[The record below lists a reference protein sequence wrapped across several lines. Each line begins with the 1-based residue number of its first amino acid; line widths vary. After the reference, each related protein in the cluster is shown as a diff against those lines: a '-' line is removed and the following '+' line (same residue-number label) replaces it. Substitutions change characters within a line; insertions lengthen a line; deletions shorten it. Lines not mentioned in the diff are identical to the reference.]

1 MENAKRVKEKY
12 GRNIHQHANQDEEDK
27 MSKELY
33 MSDKRRPGWDLMT
46 LLELGF
52 KEVKADRDITDLI
65 WTEKNKDINWPT
77 PQFMVCAK
85 K

>member
-46 LLELGF
+46 LLELGLS
-52 KEVKADRDITDLI
+52 LI
-65 WTEKNKDINWPT
+65 HI
-77 PQFMVCAK
+77 
-85 K
+85 